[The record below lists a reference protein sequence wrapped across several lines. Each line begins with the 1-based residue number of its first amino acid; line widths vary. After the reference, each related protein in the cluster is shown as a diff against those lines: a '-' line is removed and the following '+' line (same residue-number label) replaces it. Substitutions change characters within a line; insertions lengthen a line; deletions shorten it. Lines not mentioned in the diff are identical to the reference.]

1 MKFLHSM
8 KSRRFPIPF
17 VIRYMQSAPM
27 ELGLLPLMIKGTSL
41 VLRLALA
48 VNVNDSAAH
57 SICFCCWNGPLRSR

>member
-1 MKFLHSM
+1 VKFLHSM
-8 KSRRFPIPF
+8 KSRRFRIPF

-27 ELGLLPLMIKGTSL
+27 ELGLLPLVIKGTSL

-48 VNVNDSAAH
+48 VNINDSRAH